1 MVQPWEQPVVG
12 GRTLGGA
19 GEHRDDLSHNRRA
32 QSPVGTVRRHRTEAG
47 RRAITA
53 LLAVP
58 LVLVLAACSSTS
70 RGAPARPVHPGTTV
84 GPLALGVNVAAWDS
98 INTDIGT
105 GTVND
110 LIRAAGL
117 HVLRFPGGSWAD
129 EYDWFTGTDSS
140 HCTGTVSAA
149 CSTSDPFAFTALSA
163 QARAV
168 GAASFITVNYS
179 SGSPSEAAGWVSHAR
194 TTPGEAV
201 ALWEVGNESYSCYE
215 ANLHLAEP
223 PTSVK
228 GYTPDGPV
236 CPSTAVM
243 AASYVAHAPAYLD
256 AMKQADPSARI
267 GVPWAFSGT
276 EAQGAGVVD
285 ASLWNTAVLRATAKN
300 VAFVDAHWYP
310 FDTTA
315 GLTDQ
320 KILLSTRRIPS
331 AAAQIRTT
339 LHRDAPGA
347 TFVVGETNISER
359 LSTLDFQPVSALFA
373 AATSLQWLADGAES
387 VVWWD
392 LNNFGSPAT
401 GDYGIVSSGNPETE
415 PTGTPFPPYYGEQL
429 ASQLTS
435 SGARLHDLATGSPD
449 VLGYQSDGGGL
460 RRVLLVNTRP
470 TAALSVRNRWF
481 TPGTSLSVE
490 TYAAATASGPSP
502 IGHSTVR
509 AGTNQTLPAESVVV
523 LAGPRS

>member
-1 MVQPWEQPVVG
+1 MVVPWESPVHG
-12 GRTLGGA
+12 GRTHGGA
-19 GEHRDDLSHNRRA
+19 DEHRGDLNPHRWA
-32 QSPVGTVRRHRTEAG
+32 GAPLATVWRHRTGAG
-47 RRAITA
+47 LGAIVVV
-53 LLAVP
+53 LAVP
-58 LVLVLAACSSTS
+58 LVLAACSSTS
-70 RGAPARPVHPGTTV
+70 SSAPAHPVQPGTTV

-105 GTVND
+105 DTVDD

-129 EYDWFTGTDSS
+129 EYHWFTGTDSS
-140 HCTGTVSAA
+140 HCTGTVTVA

-179 SGSPSEAAGWVSHAR
+179 SGTPSEAAGWVSHAR

-243 AASYVAHAPAYLD
+243 AASYVAHAPAYLE

-285 ASLWNTAVLRATAKN
+285 ASLWNTTVLRATAKDIG
-300 VAFVDAHWYP
+300 FVDAHWYP

-320 KILLSTRRIPS
+320 KILLSIRRIPA
-331 AAAQIRTT
+331 AAAQIRAT
-339 LHRDAPGA
+339 LHNDAPG
-347 TFVVGETNISER
+347 TRFVVGETNISER

-373 AATSLQWLADGAES
+373 AATSLQWLADGAET
-387 VVWWD
+387 VDWWD
-392 LNNFGSPAT
+392 LNNFGSPTT
-401 GDYGIVSSGNPETE
+401 GDYGIVSSGSPEPE
-415 PTGTPFPPYYGEQL
+415 PAGTPFPPYYGEQL

-435 SGARLHDLATGSPD
+435 GGARLEGLATGSPA
-449 VLGYQSDGGGL
+449 VLGYQSDGVGQ
-460 RRVLLVNTRP
+460 RHVLLVNTSD
-470 TAALSVRNRWF
+470 TAAATVRNRWF
-481 TPGTSLSVE
+481 TPGTALTVE

-502 IGHSTVR
+502 IAHSTAR